1 LQNLNNQL
9 LSSTLKNKIIMKKVS
24 FFSLAL
30 AIGFAACN
38 GSGDKSST
46 TDSTAT
52 TVSTD
57 TTHHAVDSSQMI
69 TPLPD
74 VPAGAKVF
82 FKNLKT
88 GATVKS
94 PFKVEFGVEG
104 MMLDTA
110 GAIKPGSGHHHLLVD
125 AGDSTPIGMV
135 VAKDSTHLHF
145 GKAQKETT
153 LTLAPG
159 EHTLTLQYAD
169 GIHRSYGSK
178 LAASIKVKVK

>member
-1 LQNLNNQL
+1 
-9 LSSTLKNKIIMKKVS
+9 MKKVS
-24 FFSLAL
+24 FFSLVIM
-30 AIGFAACN
+30 IGLAACN
-38 GSGDKSST
+38 GSGDKTST
-46 TDSTAT
+46 TDTVA
-52 TVSTD
+52 TVSAD
-57 TTHHAVDSSQMI
+57 TMHHAVDSSQMV

-82 FKNLKT
+82 FKNLKN
-88 GATVKS
+88 GETVKS

-104 MMLDTA
+104 IALDTA
-110 GAIKPGSGHHHLLVD
+110 GTIKAGSGHHHLLVD
-125 AGDSTPIGMV
+125 AGDSTPAGQV

-169 GIHRSYGSK
+169 GIHRSYGAK
-178 LAASIKVKVK
+178 LAATIKVKVK

>member
-1 LQNLNNQL
+1 
-9 LSSTLKNKIIMKKVS
+9 MKKVS

-30 AIGFAACN
+30 MIGLAACN
-38 GSGDKSST
+38 GSGDKAST
-46 TDSTAT
+46 TDT
-52 TVSTD
+52 TSMVSAD
-57 TTHHAVDSSQMI
+57 TTHHAMDSSQLI

-82 FKNLKT
+82 FKNLKN
-88 GATVKS
+88 GETVKS

-110 GAIKPGSGHHHLLVD
+110 GAIKPGSGHHHLLID
-125 AGDSTPIGMV
+125 AGDSTPTGMV

-153 LTLAPG
+153 LTLTPG
-159 EHTLTLQYAD
+159 DHTLTLQYAD
-169 GIHRSYGSK
+169 GIHRSYGAK
-178 LAASIKVKVK
+178 LTATIKVKVK